1 MGVGASSGVR
11 FGLAE
16 LARIGPRSV
25 VDGSRLGC
33 RHGEEQ
39 VAVESELV
47 MCSAGAMAISGE
59 SLTRDSL
66 SDAVPGQGRP
76 PAPFDRPGI
85 LHVRTRP
92 RGVRCVVAQAADVR
106 RTVGP

>member
-39 VAVESELV
+39 VAVESERGDVLGRSDGDFGRELDPRFPV
-47 MCSAGAMAISGE
+47 RRRAWTGTPAGAI
-59 SLTRDSL
+59 
-66 SDAVPGQGRP
+66 
-76 PAPFDRPGI
+76 
-85 LHVRTRP
+85 
-92 RGVRCVVAQAADVR
+92 
-106 RTVGP
+106 